1 MSSKT
6 MFAGVSSS
14 PVFLFFFFLIV
25 ALRYITLDA
34 HMTMAHFLSLSLAS
48 FSQRLFGGAFGL
60 FTVVEHFGI
69 CRSATSGANLRPQ

>member
-1 MSSKT
+1 

-34 HMTMAHFLSLSLAS
+34 HMTMAHFLSLSLSLAS